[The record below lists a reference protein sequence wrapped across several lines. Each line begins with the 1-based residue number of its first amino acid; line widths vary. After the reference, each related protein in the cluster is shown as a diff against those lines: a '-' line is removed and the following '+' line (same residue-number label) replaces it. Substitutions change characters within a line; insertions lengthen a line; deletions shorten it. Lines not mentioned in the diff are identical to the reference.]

1 MSSPPDLS
9 QRRPSFAPSFAEKQR
24 MARDDASLPDR
35 YDHFHTLQTI
45 KTPRI
50 ARFFVFGTIIGILLV
65 TAVLFFA
72 PWVQTA
78 AGPGEI
84 VALNPEDRPQAVTAL
99 VPGRV
104 EKWFVQ
110 DGDLVEEG
118 EPVARIMDNDPNLV
132 ERLRAER
139 LQVLAEI
146 DAAEAALATANLNV
160 GRNQQLY
167 TEGLLARRDFE
178 ASQISAAG
186 YRSSLAVAR
195 AKLNQVDISLD
206 RQSSQ
211 TAYAPRSGRI
221 QGVNAATGSTYVS
234 AGERLAIV
242 VPVRPKR
249 VLEMFVD
256 GRDIALIHPGQSVR
270 IAFEGWPAI
279 QFSGWPTLGGGL
291 FDGRVRSVDQSAQPN
306 GLFRVLVEQKPGAR
320 DWPGSEYLRV
330 GAKARGWIEMETVS
344 VGYELWRRLND
355 FPLEYPQERVEP
367 GAKAG
372 QNEPSDKAL

>member
-1 MSSPPDLS
+1 MSSLPEHSAGQPG
-9 QRRPSFAPSFAEKQR
+9 FAPSFSEKQR
-24 MARDDASLPDR
+24 TARSDASLPGR

-50 ARFFVFGTIIGILLV
+50 ARFFVISTIIGILLV

-110 DGDLVEEG
+110 DGDLVKAG
-118 EPVARIMDNDPNLV
+118 DPVARIMDNDPNLV

-146 DAAEAALATANLNV
+146 DAAQAALATANLNV
-160 GRNQQLY
+160 DRNQQLY
-167 TEGLLARRDFE
+167 SEGLLARRDYE
-178 ASQISAAG
+178 ASQITAAG

-211 TAYAPRSGRI
+211 TVFAPRSGRI
-221 QGVNAATGSTYVS
+221 QGVNSATGSTYVD
-234 AGERLAIV
+234 AGAQLATV
-242 VPVRPKR
+242 VPLRPKR
-249 VLEMFVD
+249 VLEMYAD

-291 FDGRVRSVDQSAQPN
+291 FDGRVRSVDHSAQPN
-306 GLFRVLVEQKPGAR
+306 GLFRVLVEQQPGQR
-320 DWPGSEYLRV
+320 GWPSTEYLRV

-355 FPLEYPQERVEP
+355 FPLEYPQGRVTP
-367 GAKAG
+367 ADKSG
-372 QNEPSDKAL
+372 QNEPSGKAL